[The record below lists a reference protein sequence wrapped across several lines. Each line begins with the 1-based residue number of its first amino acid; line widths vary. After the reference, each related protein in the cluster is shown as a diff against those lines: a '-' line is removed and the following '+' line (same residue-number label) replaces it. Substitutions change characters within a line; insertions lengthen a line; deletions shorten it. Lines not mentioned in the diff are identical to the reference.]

1 MKKIASILILVF
13 AFTLTAEAQKRRKDQ
28 KPKLTVEQ
36 HTDLAVKKMTL
47 SLDLSEK
54 QQNQIKPLIS
64 AQIASKK
71 AEMQK
76 RKENRVAKTR
86 PSSDEIYAMKSKHLD
101 KKIAFKNKMK
111 NILNKEQ
118 FEKFEKMKKGKE
130 MKGMKRMKKKKMM
143 KRRKMEKERKS
154 ERN

>member
-13 AFTLTAEAQKRRKDQ
+13 AFTLTAEAQKKKKEQ
-28 KPKLTVEQ
+28 KTKLTVEQ
-36 HTDLAVKKMTL
+36 RSNLAVKKMTL
-47 SLDLSEK
+47 ALDLSEK

-71 AEMQK
+71 TGMQK
-76 RKENRVAKTR
+76 KKENIVAKTK
-86 PSSDEIYAMKSKHLD
+86 PSSDEIYAMKSKLLD
-101 KKIAFKNKMK
+101 NQITFKNKMK

-130 MKGMKRMKKKKMM
+130 MKGLKKRKIIKK
-143 KRRKMEKERKS
+143 RKMEKEEKS
-154 ERN
+154 DRN

>member
-13 AFTLTAEAQKRRKDQ
+13 AFTLTAEAQKKKKEQ
-28 KPKLTVEQ
+28 KTKLTVE
-36 HTDLAVKKMTL
+36 HRSNLAVKKMTL
-47 SLDLSEK
+47 ALDLSEK

-71 AEMQK
+71 AGMQK
-76 RKENRVAKTR
+76 KKENRVAKTK
-86 PSSDEIYAMKSKHLD
+86 PSSDEIYAMKSKLLD
-101 KKIAFKNKMK
+101 NQITFKNKMK

-118 FEKFEKMKKGKE
+118 FEKFEKMKKGKKR
-130 MKGMKRMKKKKMM
+130 KGMKKRKMLKK
-143 KRRKMEKERKS
+143 RKMEKEGKS